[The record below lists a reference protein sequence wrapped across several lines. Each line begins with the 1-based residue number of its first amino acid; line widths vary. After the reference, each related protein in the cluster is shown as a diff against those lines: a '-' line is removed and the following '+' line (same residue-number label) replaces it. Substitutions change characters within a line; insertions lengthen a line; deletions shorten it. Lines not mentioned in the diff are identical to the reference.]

1 MIRARVTISQ
11 KVKLTKTIEVEANSY
26 HELYQTARAE
36 ASMCLADDYDE
47 WVDFD
52 DYENENLEILEE
64 DTEEEE

>member
-1 MIRARVTISQ
+1 MIRAKVTISQ
-11 KVKLTKTIEVEANSY
+11 KVKLTKTIEVEVETY
-26 HELYQTARAE
+26 DELYQEAKAE
-36 ASMCLADDYDE
+36 ASMCLADDFDE